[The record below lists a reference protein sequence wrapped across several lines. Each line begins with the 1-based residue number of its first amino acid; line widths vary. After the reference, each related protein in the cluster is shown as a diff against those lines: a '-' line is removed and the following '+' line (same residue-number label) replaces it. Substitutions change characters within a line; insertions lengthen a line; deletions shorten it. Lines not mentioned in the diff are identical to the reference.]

1 MRDNLSG
8 SSGRPDETR
17 YHVLRLLHGNPELSQ
32 REVAR
37 KLGVSLGT
45 VNYCVRALVRKGWL
59 KVVNFKNSHNKA
71 AYMYL
76 LTARGVE
83 QKGRLT
89 LKFLRLKVREYEVL
103 RAEIDRMRRE
113 AEHLSR

>member
-1 MRDNLSG
+1 MSG
-8 SSGRPDETR
+8 SSSGSSARADETR

-32 REVAR
+32 RDVAR
-37 KLGVSLGT
+37 RLSVSLGT
-45 VNYCVRALVRKGWL
+45 VNYCVRALIGKGWL

-76 LTARGVE
+76 LTPSGVE

-89 LKFLRLKVREYEVL
+89 LKFLRLKVREYEAL
-103 RAEIDRMRRE
+103 RAEIRRMRRE
-113 AEHLSR
+113 AERSGG